1 MPDAFEA
8 LRLPLTPVQPDP
20 AFAARLKARVA
31 RELGLSQIQQ
41 VPGGTTMTSAP
52 SLVPYLA
59 VADGRR
65 ALEWYVDV
73 LGARRRGEP
82 IIMPDGRL
90 GHAELDLGESV
101 LVSRRRV
108 PRAQLSSR
116 RVRTLARASA

>member
-1 MPDAFEA
+1 
-8 LRLPLTPVQPDP
+8 
-20 AFAARLKARVA
+20 
-31 RELGLSQIQQ
+31 
-41 VPGGTTMTSAP
+41 MTSAP

-90 GHAELDLGESV
+90 GHAELELGESV
-101 LVSRRRV
+101 LYRRGRVSRVECRR
-108 PRAQLSSR
+108 S